1 MVTVRGLPAA
11 LERAVRAALG
21 ESELPVVVAGT
32 GAPPSGPFLELG
44 QDQWAV
50 TVAAAKAAF
59 RAAQTEAA
67 AWVEAGAPGRVVFV
81 VSTASIRPLQGA
93 ALEATAGGFLTTI
106 GHVGAVELGVAG
118 ITVNTVAHGWL
129 EESDDE
135 GFVDGIPAG
144 RLGRAEEVAA
154 AIAFLASPAASYV
167 NGAVLAVDGGFWIT
181 KTGGG
186 SPLLATGSPRR

>member
-44 QDQWAV
+44 QDQWAAA
-50 TVAAAKAAF
+50 VAATKAAF

-67 AWVEAGAPGRVVFV
+67 AWVEAGSAGRIVFV

-106 GHVGAVELGVAG
+106 GHVGAVELGAAG

-129 EESDDE
+129 EDAEE
-135 GFVDGIPAG
+135 GFVEGIPAG

-186 SPLLATGSPRR
+186 SPLLATGSPRQ

>member
-1 MVTVRGLPAA
+1 MVTVRGLPEA
-11 LERAVRAALG
+11 LERAVRAALE
-21 ESELPVVVAGT
+21 ESELPAVVAGT

-44 QDQWAV
+44 QDQWAAA
-50 TVAAAKAAF
+50 VAATKAAF

-67 AWVEAGAPGRVVFV
+67 GWVEAGSPGRVVFV

-106 GHVGAVELGVAG
+106 GHVGAVELGAAG

-129 EESDDE
+129 EEADGE
-135 GFVDGIPAG
+135 GFVEGIPAG

-186 SPLLATGSPRR
+186 SPLLATGSPRQ